1 MILGCALVLLRG
13 ALGILWWLL
22 APKGVRKARRKA
34 GKTAHRARAKAPKQA
49 KKMQRAARRSVLPKR
64 RRRMR
69 L

>member
-1 MILGCALVLLRG
+1 VILGCAMAILKG

-22 APKGVRKARRKA
+22 APKGVRKARRRA

-49 KKMQRAARRSVLPKR
+49 KKMQRAARRSISPKPK
-64 RRRMR
+64 RRMR